1 MIDAH
6 EMIEIDLCSE
16 ESEGSVLS
24 ANLKGGSSFGS
35 SVFSTRN
42 RFVFDTVCSVHCKF
56 KVQTGMISWLQDLFL
71 INLIMAVGVI
81 YVQTCFSRLNLL
93 IKLS

>member
-1 MIDAH
+1 MIGAH
-6 EMIEIDLCSE
+6 VLIEIELCSE

-42 RFVFDTVCSVHCKF
+42 RFVFDTVCSVHCNF
-56 KVQTGMISWLQDLFL
+56 KVQTDMISWLQDLFL
-71 INLIMAVGVI
+71 INLIMAVGVTT
-81 YVQTCFSRLNLL
+81 Y
-93 IKLS
+93 KLVFLV

>member
-1 MIDAH
+1 MHNAH
-6 EMIEIDLCSE
+6 VLIEIELCSE

-35 SVFSTRN
+35 SLFSTRN
-42 RFVFDTVCSVHCKF
+42 RFVFDTVCSVHCNF
-56 KVQTGMISWLQDLFL
+56 KVQTGMISWLQDLFDQL
-71 INLIMAVGVI
+71 DHGCWSY
-81 YVQTCFSRLNLL
+81 YVKTCFSRLNLL